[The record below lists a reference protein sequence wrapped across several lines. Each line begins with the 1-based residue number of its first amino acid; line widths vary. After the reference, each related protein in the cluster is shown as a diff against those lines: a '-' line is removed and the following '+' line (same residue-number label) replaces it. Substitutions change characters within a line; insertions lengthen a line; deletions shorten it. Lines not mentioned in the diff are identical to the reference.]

1 MWKTLDYILGDR
13 KMTDEEMADKY
24 AQNLEKELMKE
35 YEEHSEYGQTPYLA
49 TIPTPHVKQAFLAG
63 LKAGRPQWHDLRK
76 DPNDLPKDN
85 NEVLVYMWDSYYIG
99 YFNLD
104 SWHFE
109 NFSEEKE
116 QADAWC
122 EIPTFD
128 KETEKW
134 LI

>member
-1 MWKTLDYILGDR
+1 MK
-13 KMTDEEMADKY
+13 DEEMA
-24 AQNLEKELMKE
+24 
-35 YEEHSEYGQTPYLA
+35 EEWVRTKHNILKDCLSACVRAEHKNE
-49 TIPTPHVKQAFLAG
+49 IQAFLAG
-63 LKAGRPQWHDLRK
+63 LKAGRPQWHDLREN
-76 DPNDLPKDN
+76 PNDLPKDN

-109 NFSEEKE
+109 NFSEGTE

-128 KETEKW
+128 KE
-134 LI
+134 

>member
-1 MWKTLDYILGDR
+1 
-13 KMTDEEMADKY
+13 MTDEEMANKY
-24 AQNLEKELMKE
+24 AEKQNLQNVNPSGIVRCK
-35 YEEHSEYGQTPYLA
+35 LA
-49 TIPTPHVKQAFLAG
+49 DVFLAG

-99 YFNLD
+99 YFNLN

-109 NFSEEKE
+109 NFSEGKE

-128 KETEKW
+128 KE
-134 LI
+134 